1 MEILN
6 SDQVG
11 FIGVS
16 LLLSV
21 SNGEKLCSALGEEFA
36 NPGTKRAVRVN
47 QSEMHCAYSGNGGAS
62 GAVFG
67 STGSVR

>member
-16 LLLSV
+16 LLLSI

-36 NPGTKRAVRVN
+36 HPGTK
-47 QSEMHCAYSGNGGAS
+47 
-62 GAVFG
+62 
-67 STGSVR
+67 

>member
-11 FIGVS
+11 FIRVS

-21 SNGEKLCSALGEEFA
+21 SNRERLRSALREEFA
-36 NPGTKRAVRVN
+36 NPSTK
-47 QSEMHCAYSGNGGAS
+47 
-62 GAVFG
+62 
-67 STGSVR
+67 